1 MIKDNKQFGVLFT
14 LDYEIH
20 GNGEGSPRN
29 LMLEPTDRMLRLFDQ
44 YGAKL
49 TIMADVGEILKFK
62 EYMEE
67 TGEDKFHFQEIKAQL
82 QKAILGGHDVQ
93 LHMHSSYFKSVYKN
107 NSWNQYWPEYS
118 MADLPIERLNELIS
132 IGKKFLENMIREVK
146 PDYECFVFRAANWS
160 MVPSTNILRALKQ
173 NQILIDTSIFKF
185 GQRNGRVTFD
195 YTDAFSELLPWPA
208 SEDNVCNIDKDS
220 TLLEVPIYCEQ
231 HHILNFITANRL
243 YRVFQASFH
252 KHPKSNASEVPND
265 SAQSIGIVSKLKSLL
280 LEKHALKMDFN
291 QCTGKQLTNMMKR
304 IERKFGALNYQI
316 PVVGLGHSKIFTKAN
331 ENSLAGFL
339 KYVTRS
345 ENSCFFAVFNDF
357 KLDELKE
364 IASSR

>member
-20 GNGEGSPRN
+20 GNGEGSPSN

-118 MADLPIERLNELIS
+118 LADLPYDRLEELIN
-132 IGKKFLENMIREVK
+132 IGKRFLEDIICEVK
-146 PDYECFVFRAANWS
+146 PDYKCFAFRAANWS
-160 MVPSTNILRALKQ
+160 MVPSTNISKALKK
-173 NQILIDTSIFKF
+173 NQIAIDTSVFKY
-185 GQRNGRVTFD
+185 GQRIGRVTFD
-195 YTDAFSELLPWPA
+195 YSSAFSELLPWPA
-208 SEDNVCNIDKDS
+208 SEDNVCDIDKDS
-220 TLLEVPIYCEQ
+220 TLLEVPIYCEKR
-231 HHILNFITANRL
+231 HILNFLTANRL

-252 KHPKSNASEVPND
+252 KHPKFSVPEPTEVAKSSPGV
-265 SAQSIGIVSKLKSLL
+265 ISKIKSLL
-280 LEKHALKMDFN
+280 LEKQALKMDFN
-291 QCTGKQLTNMMKR
+291 SLVSGNAFKILTS
-304 IERKFGALNYQI
+304 E
-316 PVVGLGHSKIFTKAN
+316 
-331 ENSLAGFL
+331 FL
-339 KYVTRS
+339 R
-345 ENSCFFAVFNDF
+345 
-357 KLDELKE
+357 
-364 IASSR
+364 